1 MSAKFNMGTLV
12 SDVKKQFKD
21 AKMSNKLGMG
31 DKLKQLGEGDFLKMP
46 QWWVDVT
53 NTPGLPYGAGVQFA
67 GKTDS
72 GKTSVALEAIK
83 AAQEQNHAVIY
94 IETEN
99 KTSER
104 DLLKKGI
111 DPTQIAIIRTTV
123 AEEAFEMLFTVWDA
137 IKDKHPEAPMLIVWD
152 SFGNMV
158 SQRDS
163 DLSMIDGKQKPGG
176 KGAANRLGLSK
187 LISKF
192 SGSSKVALFIV
203 NYTYANLGSPG
214 RTNAGGEALGLL
226 SSLIYQTS
234 RRGWLEK
241 TVKGEKVRIGAQV
254 QWTLYKNHV
263 FKDTPGP
270 KQILVNITSNGL
282 EIVGKS
288 NGGSSDEQE
297 EE

>member
-1 MSAKFNMGTLV
+1 MSKFNMNSIV
-12 SDVKKQFKD
+12 DDVKKQFKSD
-21 AKMSNKLGMG
+21 KLAVKLGTG
-31 DKLKQLGEGDFLKMP
+31 NRLRQLTDSDFLKMP
-46 QWWVDVT
+46 KWWVEVT

-83 AAQEQNHAVIY
+83 AAQEQNHGVIY

-99 KTSER
+99 KTTER
-104 DLLKKGI
+104 DLIQKGI
-111 DPTQIAIIRTTV
+111 DPSQIAIIRTTV
-123 AEEAFEMLFTVWDA
+123 SEEAFDMLFTVWSKFESKYPDT
-137 IKDKHPEAPMLIVWD
+137 PLLIVWD

-163 DLSMIDGKQKPGG
+163 ELTMLDGKQKPGG
-176 KGAANRLGLSK
+176 KGASNRLGLSK
-187 LISKF
+187 LIAKF
-192 SGSSKVALFIV
+192 EQTNKVALFIV
-203 NYTYANLGSPG
+203 NYTYSNIGSPG

-226 SSLIYQTS
+226 SSLIYQTA
-234 RRGWLEK
+234 RRGWIEK

-270 KQILVNITSNGL
+270 KQVLVNITAAGL
-282 EIVGKS
+282 EVVGKS
-288 NGGSSDEQE
+288 STSTDEESE
-297 EE
+297 E

>member
-1 MSAKFNMGTLV
+1 MSKFNMDKLV
-12 SDVKKQFKD
+12 SDVKKQFKNE
-21 AKMSNKLGMG
+21 KLSNKLGTG
-31 DKLKQLGEGDFLKMP
+31 NRLKQLGEGDFLKMP
-46 QWWVDVT
+46 QWWIDAT

-72 GKTSVALEAIK
+72 GKTSAALEAIK
-83 AAQEQNHAVIY
+83 AAQEQEHAVIY

-104 DLLKKGI
+104 DLINKGI
-111 DPTQIAIIRTTV
+111 DPKQIVIIRTTV
-123 AEEAFEMLFTVWDA
+123 AEEAFDMLFELWDGV
-137 IKDKHPEAPMLIVWD
+137 KNNYPDAPMLIVWD

-163 DLSMIDGKQKPGG
+163 ELTMLDGKQKPGG
-176 KGAANRLGLSK
+176 KGSANRLGLSK
-187 LISKF
+187 LIAKMEQ
-192 SGSSKVALFIV
+192 SSKVALFLV

-214 RTNAGGEALGLL
+214 RTNAGGEALGML
-226 SSLIYQTS
+226 SSLIYQTA

-254 QWTLYKNHV
+254 QWTLYKNHIY
-263 FKDTPGP
+263 KDNPGP
-270 KQILVNITSNGL
+270 KQVLVNITSAGL
-282 EIVGKS
+282 EVVGKT
-288 NGGSSDEQE
+288 NNPDSSSE

>member
-1 MSAKFNMGTLV
+1 MKKFDMNSIV
-12 SDVKKQFKD
+12 SSVSKEFKSENL
-21 AKMSNKLGMG
+21 KNKLGTG
-31 DKLKQLGEGDFLKMP
+31 NRLRQLGEGDFLKMP
-46 QWWVDVT
+46 QWWVDAT
-53 NTPGLPYGAGVQFA
+53 NTPGLPYGAGVQLA

-72 GKTSVALEAIK
+72 GKTSAALEAIK
-83 AAQEQNHAVIY
+83 CAQEQSHGVIY
-94 IETEN
+94 VETEN
-99 KTSER
+99 KTTER

-111 DPTQIAIIRTTV
+111 DPTQVAIVRTTV
-123 AEEAFEMLFTVWDA
+123 AEEAFEMLFSLWD
-137 IKDKHPEAPMLIVWD
+137 KFEENFSDAPLLIVWD

-163 DLSMIDGKQKPGG
+163 ELSMIDGKQKPGG

-187 LISKF
+187 LIAKF
-192 SGSSKVALFIV
+192 GQSSKVALLLV
-203 NYTYANLGSPG
+203 NYTYANMGSPG

-226 SSLIYQTS
+226 SSLIYQTA

-270 KQILVNITSNGL
+270 KQVLLNITSAGIEYAN
-282 EIVGKS
+282 KS
-288 NGGSSDEQE
+288 ENAEEESSDE
-297 EE
+297 

>member
-1 MSAKFNMGTLV
+1 MSKFDMTSLAQ
-12 SDVKKQFKD
+12 DVQKQFKGGKMA
-21 AKMSNKLGMG
+21 AKVGSGNR
-31 DKLKQLGEGDFLKMP
+31 LKQLGENDFLKMP
-46 QWWVDVT
+46 QWWVDAT
-53 NTPGLPYGAGVQFA
+53 HTPGLPHGAGVQLA

-72 GKTSVALEAIK
+72 GKTTAAIEAMK
-83 AAQEQNHAVIY
+83 AAQEQGYAVIY

-99 KTSER
+99 KTTTR
-104 DLLKKGI
+104 DLEKKGV
-111 DPTQIAIIRTTV
+111 DPSQVYTIRTTV
-123 AEEAFEMLFTVWDA
+123 AEEAFDLLFSTWD
-137 IKDKHPEAPMLIVWD
+137 KFDEKYKGEPLLIVWD

-163 DLSMIDGKQKPGG
+163 ELSMTDGKQKPGG

-187 LISKF
+187 LIARFEQSA
-192 SGSSKVALFIV
+192 KVCLLII

-226 SSLIYQTS
+226 SSLIYQTA

-263 FKDTPGP
+263 YKDTPGP
-270 KQILVNITSNGL
+270 KQVVLNITSSGVECAN
-282 EIVGKS
+282 KS
-288 NGGSSDEQE
+288 DSSDDSE
-297 EE
+297 E

>member
-1 MSAKFNMGTLV
+1 MDKLV

-21 AKMSNKLGMG
+21 EKLSNKLGTG
-31 DKLKQLGEGDFLKMP
+31 NKLKQLGEGDFLKMP
-46 QWWVDVT
+46 QWWVEAT

-72 GKTSVALEAIK
+72 GKTSAALEAIK
-83 AAQEQNHAVIY
+83 AAQEQEHAVIY

-104 DLLKKGI
+104 DLINKGI
-111 DPTQIAIIRTTV
+111 DPKQIAIIRTTV
-123 AEEAFEMLFTVWDA
+123 AEEAFDMLFELWDGV
-137 IKDKHPEAPMLIVWD
+137 KNSYPDAPMLIVWD

-163 DLSMIDGKQKPGG
+163 ELTMLDGKQKPGG
-176 KGAANRLGLSK
+176 KGSANRLGLSK
-187 LISKF
+187 LIAKMEQ
-192 SGSSKVALFIV
+192 SSKVALFLV

-214 RTNAGGEALGLL
+214 RTNAGGEALGML
-226 SSLIYQTS
+226 SSLIYQTA
-234 RRGWLEK
+234 RRSWLEK

-254 QWTLYKNHV
+254 QWTLYKNHIY
-263 FKDTPGP
+263 KDNPGP
-270 KQILVNITSNGL
+270 KQVLVNITSSGL
-282 EIVGKS
+282 EVVGKINSPDSS
-288 NGGSSDEQE
+288 NE

>member
-1 MSAKFNMGTLV
+1 MTKFNMDKLV

-21 AKMSNKLGMG
+21 EKLSNKLGTG
-31 DKLKQLGEGDFLKMP
+31 NKLKQLGEGDFLKMP
-46 QWWVDVT
+46 QWWVEAT

-72 GKTSVALEAIK
+72 GKTSAALEAIK
-83 AAQEQNHAVIY
+83 AAQEQEHAVIY

-104 DLLKKGI
+104 DLINKGI
-111 DPTQIAIIRTTV
+111 DPKQIAIIRTTV
-123 AEEAFEMLFTVWDA
+123 AEEAFDMLFELWDGV
-137 IKDKHPEAPMLIVWD
+137 KNSYPDAPMLIVWD

-163 DLSMIDGKQKPGG
+163 ELTMLDGKQKPGG
-176 KGAANRLGLSK
+176 KGSANRLGLSK
-187 LISKF
+187 LIAKMEQ
-192 SGSSKVALFIV
+192 SSKVALFLV

-214 RTNAGGEALGLL
+214 RTNAGGEALGML
-226 SSLIYQTS
+226 SSLIYQTA
-234 RRGWLEK
+234 RRSWLEK

-254 QWTLYKNHV
+254 QWTLYKNHIY
-263 FKDTPGP
+263 KDNPGP
-270 KQILVNITSNGL
+270 KQVLVNITSSGL
-282 EIVGKS
+282 EVVGKINSPDSS
-288 NGGSSDEQE
+288 NE